1 MKILKK
7 YRAKAIKQKPR
18 SNDGFTLIE
27 TATALTTL
35 GICFA
40 YAMPLFL
47 YAKLNNAKTESRT
60 GALMVAQRV
69 FDKIRSQK
77 ITDVATN
84 FNTCKLDA
92 ADPNGTTGLA
102 TSSDT
107 DLVNKIQ
114 LSTTTGFTSSSVANS
129 TTDCLTGT
137 ANYLKA
143 TYTAPATT
151 STNNINYK
159 ALGKRYAT
167 RVIFCEATGDCDAN
181 SRKFKVEVFG
191 TDGGLIYELSGTYAN
206 FE

>member
-1 MKILKK
+1 MKILRK
-7 YRAKAIKQKPR
+7 YRAKAVKQKPR

-60 GALMVAQRV
+60 GALMIAQRV
-69 FDKIRSQK
+69 FDKVRSQK
-77 ITDVATN
+77 ITDIPITNNATAN
-84 FNTCKLDA
+84 KSGCKLDA
-92 ADPNGTTGLA
+92 GDPNKTDTTL
-102 TSSDT
+102 DT

-114 LSTTTGFTSSSVANS
+114 LKTATFVSSDADNA
-129 TTDCLTGT
+129 TADCLTGT

-143 TYTAPATT
+143 TSAANNMSYT
-151 STNNINYK
+151 

-167 RVIFCEATGDCDAN
+167 RVIFCQVNSDCDSN

>member
-1 MKILKK
+1 MKILRK
-7 YRAKAIKQKPR
+7 YRAKAVKQKPR

-27 TATALTTL
+27 TAAALTTL
-35 GICFA
+35 GICVA

-77 ITDVATN
+77 KITDIPILTN
-84 FNTCKLDA
+84 TTADKNGCILDA
-92 ADPNGTTGLA
+92 ADPNP
-102 TSSDT
+102 T
-107 DLVNKIQ
+107 DLA
-114 LSTTTGFTSSSVANS
+114 LDSG
-129 TTDCLTGT
+129 LTGNIKLSDPT
-137 ANYLKA
+137 KGFVGSSADNATPTCLAPTLNYLKA
-143 TYTAPATT
+143 T
-151 STNNINYK
+151 SGSNNDISYK
-159 ALGKRYAT
+159 ALGKKYAT
-167 RVIFCEATGDCDAN
+167 RVIFCQESDSCDAN